1 MAGSEAQVEK
11 YLHDTV
17 AELGGFTYKLAVPGR
32 RGYPDRLVKLPNAD
46 AFVVE
51 LKRPRGGR
59 LSALQVVRHK
69 EMRELGWRVYVCK
82 NREEIDD
89 VIECERRDRP
99 RADQPAVGR

>member
-1 MAGSEAQVEK
+1 MTVLESAIEK
-11 YLHDTV
+11 YLHSTV

-32 RGYPDRLVKLPNAD
+32 RGYPDRLVKLPNVD

-51 LKRPRGGR
+51 LKRPKGGR

-89 VIECERRDRP
+89 VIQRERARP
-99 RADQPAVGR
+99 DGAEGR